1 MLISFRSM
9 CTWLVR
15 FGLAAVLGAPGW
27 AAHAEA
33 LGEIK
38 PELLADLKRLPVVN
52 AEFPTPAFRWSLET
66 TRSFR
71 GKRVTTETWQ
81 PSANGLAQVTVEDP
95 SRSPGDRVIERV
107 SLRGLMYVRT
117 GEQKSGVQ
125 FGNLRLPIQP
135 GDKFSV
141 TISREGRTMTKR
153 CVAQE
158 REPAAK
164 LHPAI
169 PGNYVPID
177 CVGETQY
184 RGMNLKADGD
194 FAWIEALNLIFFPSE
209 SVDYGAGTFVQRVRI
224 SAFQLR

>member
-1 MLISFRSM
+1 MRTSLQDAMTRPASAGIAAALLGIA
-9 CTWLVR
+9 C
-15 FGLAAVLGAPGW
+15 LAQ
-27 AAHAEA
+27 AETVA
-33 LGEIK
+33 EIK
-38 PELLADLKRLPVVN
+38 PEQLAEIKRLPVIN
-52 AEFPTPAFRWSLET
+52 AELPTPAFRWSLET

-71 GKRVTTETWQ
+71 GKRMTTETWQ
-81 PSANGLAQVTVEDP
+81 PSPNGLAQVMIEDP

-125 FGNLRLPIQP
+125 FSNLRLPIQP
-135 GDKFSV
+135 GDKFTV

-153 CVAQE
+153 CVAAE

-177 CVGETQY
+177 CAGEMQY
-184 RGMNLKADGD
+184 RGMTLKADGD
-194 FAWIEALNLIFFPSE
+194 FAWIEALNLIFFPTE